1 MERLL
6 YTKSKMM
13 MSHKKWKSKT
23 PILKI
28 PLHNSMPFTINP
40 SLSEAYAHIKLQ
52 KPIHQSSGKITPF
65 KQVSTMPSVL

>member
-1 MERLL
+1 
-6 YTKSKMM
+6 MM

-28 PLHNSMPFTINP
+28 PLHNSIPFKIIP
-40 SLSEAYAHIKLQ
+40 SLSGTYAHIKSQ
-52 KPIHQSSGKITPF
+52 KPIHQSLGKITPF